1 LTRLGNQAAN
11 HEEPAKSAAIFCFGT
26 IINASKITIGVSQ
39 PQCLHKQ
46 YSNNDRKISDT
57 DDENFIL
64 QKGGKNHML
73 FSNKTRFSWLMSVLA
88 LVTERDTKQIKIQ
101 WQFSIQSARSRLNS
115 HYTTVHADNVKFKE
129 T

>member
-1 LTRLGNQAAN
+1 
-11 HEEPAKSAAIFCFGT
+11 
-26 IINASKITIGVSQ
+26 
-39 PQCLHKQ
+39 
-46 YSNNDRKISDT
+46 
-57 DDENFIL
+57 
-64 QKGGKNHML
+64 ML